1 MSGDNRGVDGQKGCK
16 WKRKKRAQTEKQ
28 REALVARRIQNK
40 WREACAL
47 IGYCSKDVCESSLQ
61 SARGWLVAGS
71 SI

>member
-1 MSGDNRGVDGQKGCK
+1 MDRKEASGRG
-16 WKRKKRAQTEKQ
+16 KKRAQTEKQ